1 MIKPFYWLNHSIVFS
16 QFKPFKCIFTI
27 YTIWSNHLEALG
39 HPLKNKKNQKLL
51 SSHQCCKYISIA
63 TCFDILKI
71 DIHRPNGRTDV
82 ICTSGTSCFL
92 RRICSEKMKGK
103 FIFFRTYLCLYFE
116 KKNFVKWY
124 TFIGR
129 MFFFGL
135 LVFSIDSIF
144 SSSSSSF
151 LSVIWHMG

>member
-1 MIKPFYWLNHSIVFS
+1 MYFHNLNHSNVFS
-16 QFKPFKCIFTI
+16 QFKLFLL
-27 YTIWSNHLEALG
+27 TIWKPWVIHS
-39 HPLKNKKNQKLL
+39 KTKKIKKLL
-51 SSHQCCKYISIA
+51 SSYQCGKYISIA

-129 MFFFGL
+129 MFFSGL

>member
-1 MIKPFYWLNHSIVFS
+1 MYFHNLNHSIVFALLKL
-16 QFKPFKCIFTI
+16 FLLP
-27 YTIWSNHLEALG
+27 IWKSWVIHSKTK
-39 HPLKNKKNQKLL
+39 KNKKLL
-51 SSHQCCKYISIA
+51 FSYQCCKYISIA

-103 FIFFRTYLCLYFE
+103 FRFFRTYLCLYFE

-129 MFFFGL
+129 IFFSGL